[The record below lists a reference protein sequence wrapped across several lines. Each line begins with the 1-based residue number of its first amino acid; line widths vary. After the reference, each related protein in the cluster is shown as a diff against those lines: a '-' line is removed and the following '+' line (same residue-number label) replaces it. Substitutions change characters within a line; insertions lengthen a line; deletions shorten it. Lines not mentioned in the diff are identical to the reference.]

1 MGIMYLNKLL
11 LIQMWM
17 LQFET
22 SDVGI
27 VINTV
32 ESL

>member
-1 MGIMYLNKLL
+1 MGIMYLNKLP